1 MVVVVVQ
8 GSVPCAALFTAARE
22 REPRQ
27 RMSYYLGTHAP
38 ISDSLLPHRHRLNL
52 QACETSCD
60 KQAAFDILPCRLV
73 CEVVPTHQDSV
84 LLPDPRLT
92 CR

>member
-1 MVVVVVQ
+1 MVVVVVVQ
-8 GSVPCAALFTAARE
+8 GSVPCAALFTAAGE

-38 ISDSLLPHRHRLNL
+38 AASNL

-60 KQAAFDILPCRLV
+60 IPPCRLV
-73 CEVVPTHQDSV
+73 CGLAPTHRDSV

-92 CR
+92 YRCLQYAYIVYHY